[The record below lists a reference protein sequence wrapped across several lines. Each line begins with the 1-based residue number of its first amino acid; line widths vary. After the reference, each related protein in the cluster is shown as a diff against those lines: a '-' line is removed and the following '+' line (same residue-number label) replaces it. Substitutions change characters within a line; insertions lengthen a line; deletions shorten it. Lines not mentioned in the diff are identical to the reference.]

1 MSTEREHPVI
11 PSIYPMAFPLELT
24 PGQPTYEYYVE
35 RLVESHLE
43 LLSRITNSQEIDDHL
58 RDFTC
63 EYILLR
69 LKARQGQLNASDQ
82 MAQDVCDKVLDQFEL
97 HNSVS
102 VEDVKKKYAEYIRG
116 IEEKQTT

>member
-1 MSTEREHPVI
+1 MRTEREHPVI
-11 PSIYPMAFPLELT
+11 PSIYPSDFPFELT

-43 LLSRITNSQEIDDHL
+43 LLSRITSTNGIADHL
-58 RDFTC
+58 RDLTS

-69 LKARQGQLNASDQ
+69 LKAHEGKLNASDQ
-82 MAQDVCDKVLDQFEL
+82 MTQDVYDKVLNQFEL

-102 VEDVKKKYAEYIRG
+102 VHDVRKKYVEFLSG
-116 IEEKQTT
+116 IEEKQIP